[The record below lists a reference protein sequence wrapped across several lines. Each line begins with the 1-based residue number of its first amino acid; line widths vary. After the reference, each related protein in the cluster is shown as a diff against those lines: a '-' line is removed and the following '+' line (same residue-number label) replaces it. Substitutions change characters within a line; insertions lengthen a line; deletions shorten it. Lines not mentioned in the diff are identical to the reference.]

1 MWTLLARDCDAL
13 LLTAGTVPGG
23 GVRFAAVL
31 PLRPAVFGPQLAPR
45 LLARLATSATLQF
58 PSLDAARAEMGPLA
72 ERGAL
77 GSNLRAL
84 LAQKAAAPPHRREPG
99 EADAPRR
106 RGPPR

>member
-1 MWTLLARDCDAL
+1 MWQLHARACDAL
-13 LLTAGTVPGG
+13 LLTAGTEPGG
-23 GVRFAAVL
+23 GVRFAAVV
-31 PLRPAVFGPQLAPR
+31 PLRPAAFGVQLAPQ
-45 LLARLATSATLQF
+45 LQSKLDTSATLQF
-58 PSLDAARAEMGPLA
+58 SSLDVARAELGPLA

-77 GSNLRAL
+77 GANLRAL